1 MRHHDQTCLIMIVI
15 VIMNVNRYCP
25 DAIKLGYD
33 LVRVVDS
40 RIQCCPNGGQF
51 DYVRSFSHAHHGAY
65 V

>member
-1 MRHHDQTCLIMIVI
+1 MIVI